1 MSQPDQPRMVTPEA
15 VALEFTT
22 ANVGSRILG
31 YMLDTLIVGIV
42 SFLLILPLPLTGA
55 TLPRWLLI
63 SILVIAIPGWYFGYF
78 VVCETLFRGK
88 TVGKAAMGLRVVT
101 KEGGPV
107 RFRHAAI
114 RTLLGLVDFGI
125 ASGFFAVLLI
135 LLTPD
140 NQRLGDIVAG
150 TIVLRE
156 RSALP
161 AAAPV
166 DFAPPAG
173 LESFAATLDTSG
185 MTSEQYQA
193 VRTFLLRSKKLLP
206 QARANLAL
214 QLADPLAARLR
225 PPPPQGVQ
233 PEQYLQCVAAA
244 YQRRQRPPG
253 PDPSATMS
261 QAWQTVAP
269 APEAGVGHAAG
280 PWRDDPQPAAD
291 AASGAGGGSGGEH
304 AAPDPGGLSRTGSAD
319 SWTAGAAGAASVR
332 EGGGQEQAEFAPP
345 E

>member
-1 MSQPDQPRMVTPEA
+1 MSQPDKPRMVTPEA

-31 YMLDTLIVGIV
+31 YVLDTLIVGIV
-42 SFLLILPLPLTGA
+42 SFLLILPLPLTDA
-55 TLPRWLLI
+55 ALPEWLVV
-63 SILVIAIPGWYFGYF
+63 SILVIVIPGWYFGYF
-78 VVCETLFRGK
+78 VVCETLFRGR
-88 TVGKAAMGLRVVT
+88 TVGKVAMGLRVVT

-114 RTLLGLVDFGI
+114 RTLLGLVDFWI
-125 ASGFFAVLLI
+125 LSGFFAVLLI
-135 LLTPD
+135 LLTRD

-173 LESFAATLDTSG
+173 LESFAAVLDTSG
-185 MTSEQYQA
+185 MTGEQYQA
-193 VRTFLLRSKKLLP
+193 VRTFLLRSNKLLP
-206 QARANLAL
+206 QARASLAL

-225 PPPPQGVQ
+225 PPPPEGVQ

-244 YQRRQRPPG
+244 YQRRQRPPSL
-253 PDPSATMS
+253 DPSATTS

-269 APEAGVGHAAG
+269 APEAGVGRPGG
-280 PWRDDPQPAAD
+280 PWRGNPRP
-291 AASGAGGGSGGEH
+291 
-304 AAPDPGGLSRTGSAD
+304 
-319 SWTAGAAGAASVR
+319 AAGAASAAGAAAEAGAAEAGAAGPRAAAGAAEGAGAARLR
-332 EGGGQEQAEFAPP
+332 EGGGREPAGFAPP